1 MTKYYKLNLEGNV
14 FWQSE
19 RKSSSKTYTLKP
31 YERRNDEVLNS
42 IFFKNI
48 SDSEL
53 VEITTGFK
61 VSIDSNGLPIIN
73 GAIISEDTFSTID
86 FQEAFNAYNEIKKL
100 SLNAKYYHILKD
112 LLVNSNLCAKAQEK
126 KEENMRL
133 MLEK

>member
-61 VSIDSNGLPIIN
+61 VSIDSNGLPVIN
-73 GAIISEDTFSTID
+73 GAIISEDTFSAID
-86 FQEAFNAYNEIKKL
+86 FQEAFNAYNDIKKL
-100 SLNAKYYHILKD
+100 SLNAEYYHILKD

>member
-19 RKSSSKTYTLKP
+19 RKSSSKTYSLKP

-100 SLNAKYYHILKD
+100 SLNAEYYHILKD